1 MARASFRR
9 FTLAA
14 AALAALNL
22 AVPAGAQLYSEGYK
36 FLQAVKDR
44 EGEDA
49 TEMLNEPGSTIVN
62 SRDLSSGETGL
73 HITIDRRDL
82 TWTKFL
88 LQEGANPNI
97 ADNRGR
103 TPLIA
108 AAQIG
113 FVEGVQAL
121 VEAGARL
128 DVGNETGETPLI
140 AAVHARNIELIEV
153 LVSAGA
159 DPDRADNAG
168 RTARDYA
175 TMPGVSGRVI
185 NAIEANESDADEGA
199 DRTYG
204 PVF

>member
-1 MARASFRR
+1 MARASFRQIY
-9 FTLAA
+9 LAA
-14 AALAALNL
+14 AGFAALAL
-22 AVPAGAQLYSEGYK
+22 AVPAGAQLYSEGYQ
-36 FLQAVKDR
+36 FLKAVKDR

-49 TEMLNEPGSTIVN
+49 TELLNAPGSTVVN
-62 SRDLSSGETGL
+62 ARDISSGETGL
-73 HITIDRRDL
+73 HITVERRDL

-113 FVEGVQAL
+113 FIEGVEAL
-121 VEAGARL
+121 VEAGAQL
-128 DVGNETGETPLI
+128 DIANETGETPLI
-140 AAVHARNIELIEV
+140 AAVHARNIPLIEV
-153 LVSAGA
+153 LVKAGA

-175 TMPGVSGRVI
+175 AMPGVSARVL
-185 NAIEANESDADEGA
+185 NAIERSEEDSDASET
-199 DRTYG
+199 RTYG

>member
-1 MARASFRR
+1 MARAFIRR

-62 SRDLSSGETGL
+62 SRDISTGETGL
-73 HITIDRRDL
+73 HIAVDRRDL

-88 LQEGANPNI
+88 LQEDANPNI

-113 FVEGVQAL
+113 FVEGVEAL

-140 AAVHARNIELIEV
+140 AAVHARNIELIQV
-153 LVSAGA
+153 LVNAGA

-175 TMPGVSGRVI
+175 SMPGVSARVI
-185 NAIEANESDADEGA
+185 NAIEASEAAIDDGA
-199 DRTYG
+199 GRTYG

>member
-1 MARASFRR
+1 MARAPFRQIY
-9 FTLAA
+9 FVAASLAA
-14 AALAALNL
+14 FGL
-22 AVPAGAQLYSEGYK
+22 AVPAGAQLYSEGYQ
-36 FLQAVKDR
+36 FLQAVKNR
-44 EGEDA
+44 EGDDA

-62 SRDLSSGETGL
+62 SRDITSGETGL
-73 HITIDRRDL
+73 HITVDRRDL
-82 TWTKFL
+82 TWTQFL

-108 AAQIG
+108 AVEIG
-113 FVEGVQAL
+113 FVEGVEAL
-121 VEAGARL
+121 VEAGARM
-128 DVGNETGETPLI
+128 DIANETGETPLI

-175 TMPGVSGRVI
+175 GMPGVSARVL
-185 NAIEANESDADEGA
+185 NAIETNESDEDEGES
-199 DRTYG
+199 RIYG

>member
-1 MARASFRR
+1 MARTPIR
-9 FTLAA
+9 TICLGL
-14 AALAALNL
+14 AALAATALS
-22 AVPAGAQLYSEGYK
+22 VPVAAQMYSEGYQ

-44 EGEDA
+44 EGDEA
-49 TEMLNEPGSTIVN
+49 TEMLSQPGTTLVN
-62 SRDLSSGETGL
+62 TRDVTSGETGL
-73 HITIDRRDL
+73 HITVDRRDL

-88 LQEGANPNI
+88 LQKGANPNI

-113 FVEGVQAL
+113 WVEGVQAL
-121 VEAGARL
+121 VDAGARM
-128 DVGNETGETPLI
+128 DIGNETGETPLI
-140 AAVHARNIELIEV
+140 SAVHSRNIEMIEV
-153 LVSAGA
+153 LVKAGA

-175 TMPGVSGRVI
+175 AMPGVSGRVLS
-185 NAIEANESDADEGA
+185 AIERSEASAEENET
-199 DRTYG
+199 RTYG